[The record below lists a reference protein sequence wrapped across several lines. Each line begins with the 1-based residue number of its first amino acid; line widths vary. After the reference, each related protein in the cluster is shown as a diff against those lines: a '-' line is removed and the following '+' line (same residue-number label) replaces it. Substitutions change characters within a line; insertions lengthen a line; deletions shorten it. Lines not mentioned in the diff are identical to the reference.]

1 MKIYLNKPKESWV
14 VDRFVDEWSSYN
26 KSLTTKNILSSDIIW
41 IISPWT
47 WKKVNKTLLRNKTV
61 LCTIHHIDEEK
72 FDSNA
77 KENFKNL
84 DKYVDYYHTISD
96 STREQVSKLTQ
107 KPIFKIPF
115 WVNQNIWY
123 EIEDKISLR
132 EKYSLDV
139 NSFYIGSFQRD
150 TEGHDLTSP
159 KLSKGPDQFFEIVS
173 EFFKKDTST
182 VAILTGK
189 RRQYLIEKFETK
201 KIPYKYFEMVDF
213 KKLNDLYNCLD
224 LYIVASRT
232 EGGPQSILETSLT
245 RTPLISTNVGI
256 AKEILHPESIF
267 TLKNFFDAKPNINYA
282 YQNTKCLTLPEGFIE
297 FIKMFEEINE
307 S

>member
-14 VDRFVDEWSSYN
+14 VDRFVDEWSSNN

-84 DKYVDYYHTISD
+84 DKYVDYYHAISD

-115 WVNQNIWY
+115 WVNQDIWY

-139 NSFYIGSFQRD
+139 NSFYIGSFHCRC
-150 TEGHDLTSP
+150 GV
-159 KLSKGPDQFFEIVS
+159 F
-173 EFFKKDTST
+173 
-182 VAILTGK
+182 
-189 RRQYLIEKFETK
+189 
-201 KIPYKYFEMVDF
+201 
-213 KKLNDLYNCLD
+213 
-224 LYIVASRT
+224 ASYHL
-232 EGGPQSILETSLT
+232 G
-245 RTPLISTNVGI
+245 
-256 AKEILHPESIF
+256 A
-267 TLKNFFDAKPNINYA
+267 
-282 YQNTKCLTLPEGFIE
+282 LPFCFG
-297 FIKMFEEINE
+297 
-307 S
+307 